1 MSAIERYLAE
11 LGAAL
16 RVRGGARR
24 RFLRECRD
32 HLADAAAE
40 RDEAEAVRAFGPPAE
55 IAAAFDTE
63 VAARRGVRATFA
75 TVVGVLAMGGSTL
88 ALIHSSQAGATAPT
102 VWVVVFFVAAQ
113 LSAVAAAL
121 ALLQALV
128 IRRSALSLADAALLA
143 RRNGCAL
150 LAAGLTMFAAGA
162 ALPGHGSAL
171 LLLAG
176 PALFCVALVAVLRA
190 RWPARRLPGSR
201 EVAVRPPLED
211 LRALIGLPVPLL
223 GAGPLLALT
232 ACSAAAAAFAR
243 DLAEHATVGGAIVTG
258 CIEAL
263 AVVACFVLL
272 GRPLGLWRPRA
283 GHAGRAAR

>member
-1 MSAIERYLAE
+1 VSAIECYLAE
-11 LGAAL
+11 LGGAL
-16 RVRGGARR
+16 RVGGSARR

-40 RDEAEAVRAFGPPAE
+40 RGEAEAVRAFGPPAE

-75 TVVGVLAMGGSTL
+75 TVAGVLAMGGSTL
-88 ALIHSSQAGATAPT
+88 ALIHSSQVGATAPT

-113 LSAVAAAL
+113 VSAVAAAL
-121 ALLQALV
+121 GFLQALAL
-128 IRRSALSLADAALLA
+128 RRSALSAADAALLA

-162 ALPGHGSAL
+162 ALPGHGSPA

-176 PALFCVALVAVLRA
+176 PVLVCVALVAVLRA
-190 RWPARRLPGSR
+190 RSLARRLDGSR
-201 EVAVRPPLED
+201 ESAVRPPLED
-211 LRALIGLPVPLL
+211 LRALTGLPVPLL
-223 GAGPLLALT
+223 SAGPLLLLT
-232 ACSAAAAAFAR
+232 ACFAAAAAFAR
-243 DLAEHATVGGAIVTG
+243 DLAEHATVSGAVVTA

-263 AVVACFVLL
+263 AVVACFLL
-272 GRPLGLWRPRA
+272 FGRPLGLWRPRA
-283 GHAGRAAR
+283 GHVGRAAR